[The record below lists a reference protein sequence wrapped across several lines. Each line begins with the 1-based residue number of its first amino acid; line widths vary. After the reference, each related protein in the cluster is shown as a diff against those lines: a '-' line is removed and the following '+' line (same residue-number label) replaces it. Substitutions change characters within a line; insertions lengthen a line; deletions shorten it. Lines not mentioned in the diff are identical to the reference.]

1 MVYQNGAWYITDG
14 PLQPYVFYN
23 RYLELETKGI
33 LKSTFSENRM
43 ILEKNPLKLETNWCE
58 GTDYD
63 SETATVKIFST
74 KEEYENYELETKKQ
88 KKIET

>member
-1 MVYQNGAWYITDG
+1 
-14 PLQPYVFYN
+14 
-23 RYLELETKGI
+23 
-33 LKSTFSENRM
+33 M